1 MSSRNDTS
9 NAETSSRK
17 NDFRKSKKYNKSN
30 IRNARGKK
38 QESLDYESEFN
49 QLASGDFDKVLKF
62 EDLSNSSKEQN
73 VDKLLK
79 TNKSEKILDNEQLD
93 ETQLEY
99 DESEEEFNDAY
110 FEPEILR

>member
-1 MSSRNDTS
+1 MSSRKDTS
-9 NAETSSRK
+9 TNEISSRK

-49 QLASGDFDKVLKF
+49 QLASVDFDSVKEF
-62 EDLSNSSKEQN
+62 EKEESKEFTI
-73 VDKLLK
+73 DIPMDDSK
-79 TNKSEKILDNEQLD
+79 DEQKD
-93 ETQLEY
+93 SVKVEY
-99 DESEEEFNDAY
+99 EEEFNDAY